1 MNSEAKWLARLANEQ
16 ALGSK
21 DPIERDQ
28 RRQLAST
35 SGLDV
40 HIWHLSTHTCSHRV
54 KRRIDP
60 HLS

>member
-35 SGLDV
+35 SGLHV
-40 HIWHLSTHTCSHRV
+40 HIWHLSTHTCSQG
-54 KRRIDP
+54 
-60 HLS
+60 